1 MEARL
6 PPTPS
11 NTSPEGAS
19 VTERGGQCPEG
30 RLLNKFPR
38 EVCPEGRIFCPER
51 RFFSRP
57 RRTRYAK
64 CVTQKK
70 IHKSPEGPV
79 PRKAVFFGPEGPET
93 QKRLHETVPRYS
105 KPLKVPRKATPHLSG
120 AGFVCISARDH
131 KGLSETH
138 AGT

>member
-1 MEARL
+1 L
-6 PPTPS
+6 
-11 NTSPEGAS
+11 
-19 VTERGGQCPEG
+19 
-30 RLLNKFPR
+30 PR
-38 EVCPEGRIFCPER
+38 EAV
-51 RFFSRP
+51 FFRP

-79 PRKAVFFGPEGPET
+79 PRKAVFFWSRKTNP
-93 QKRLHETVPRYS
+93 KRLHETVPRNG
-105 KPLKVPRKATPHLSG
+105 KPLKVPRKATPHLGG

-138 AGT
+138 VGT